1 MYTYVRI
8 NLQGCI
14 HIFIYMCTYTYT
26 YICIYMY
33 IYVYIT
39 CIPANNVE
47 GVRSEVKNV
56 IAASV
61 CEERHREGESQKKK
75 SHICV
80 RDFFCAET
88 HSCAPT
94 FLCCIS
100 YHIESMFMFMT
111 VSKHTYTYVLFI
123 YINLY
128 TYT

>member
-1 MYTYVRI
+1 
-8 NLQGCI
+8 
-14 HIFIYMCTYTYT
+14 MCTYI
-26 YICIYMY
+26 YIYIYIYIYMY

-61 CEERHREGESQKKK
+61 CARAQERHREGESQKKK

-80 RDFFCAET
+80 REFFCAET
-88 HSCAPT
+88 HACAPT

-111 VSKHTYTYVLFI
+111 ISKHTYTYVL
-123 YINLY
+123 
-128 TYT
+128 